1 MGSEVQELELPGQ
14 ALLQLL
20 LGVDNLAPDFFF
32 RNVAGVDLPDV
43 VEDPGGDGQ
52 VRFAKGATQPVPD
65 DIAGE
70 TKYSIVKYWQ
80 LGIALSL
87 KEH

>member
-1 MGSEVQELELPGQ
+1 MGSEVQELELSRQ

-32 RNVAGVDLPDV
+32 RNVACVDLPDV

-65 DIAGE
+65 DVAG
-70 TKYSIVKYWQ
+70 KQNMVLLNIGSS
-80 LGIALSL
+80 AAR
-87 KEH
+87 